1 LQFADECERIQ
12 ALESVLELP
21 ANIAKTVR
29 VPPPDELPFGPL
41 ATEILH
47 PKLLELGLVGVSEIT
62 GVREEDEEEPSSV
75 DRSRPY
81 QPPPRPLAL
90 GEKLRRL
97 FDYDFPGVH
106 DVYTRSV
113 WVVSELLQ
121 FDGDFN
127 KYILAHGL
135 QKQEGMLFRH
145 ILRFILL
152 LNEVSGIAPENTTP
166 EEWEIPLDA
175 IGERLIASCRV
186 VDPESTDQVLQE
198 LNDSTEQHPR
208 RRKS

>member
-1 LQFADECERIQ
+1 
-12 ALESVLELP
+12 
-21 ANIAKTVR
+21 
-29 VPPPDELPFGPL
+29 L

-47 PKLLELGLVGVSEIT
+47 PKLLELGLIGVEEIT
-62 GVREEDEEEPSSV
+62 GVREEEDDESES
-75 DRSRPY
+75 DRRDRPY

-121 FDGDFN
+121 FEGDFN

-145 ILRFILL
+145 VLRFILL
-152 LNEVSGIAPENTTP
+152 LNEISGIAPENSTT
-166 EEWEIPLDA
+166 EDWEDRWDA
-175 IGERLIASCRV
+175 IGDQLIESCRK
-186 VDPESTDQVLQE
+186 VDPASTDEVLQE
-198 LNDSTEQHPR
+198 LSDSKDERPR
-208 RRKS
+208 RRS

>member
-1 LQFADECERIQ
+1 
-12 ALESVLELP
+12 
-21 ANIAKTVR
+21 
-29 VPPPDELPFGPL
+29 
-41 ATEILH
+41 
-47 PKLLELGLVGVSEIT
+47 LLELGLAGVEEIT
-62 GVREEDEEEPSSV
+62 GVRDEDEEDSESGGSH
-75 DRSRPY
+75 RPF

-121 FDGDFN
+121 FEGDFN

-145 ILRFILL
+145 VLRFILL
-152 LNEVSGIAPENTTP
+152 LNEISGIAPENTTP
-166 EEWEIPLDA
+166 EEWELPLDA
-175 IGERLIASCRV
+175 IGEQLIAACRR
-186 VDPESTDQVLQE
+186 VDPESTDEVLQE
-198 LNDSTEQHPR
+198 LNDTNAPHPR
-208 RRKS
+208 RRS

>member
-1 LQFADECERIQ
+1 MGEAARLVESEHALQVVLIGDW
-12 ALESVLELP
+12 ALRQ
-21 ANIAKTVR
+21 I
-29 VPPPDELPFGPL
+29 
-41 ATEILH
+41 
-47 PKLLELGLVGVSEIT
+47 
-62 GVREEDEEEPSSV
+62 
-75 DRSRPY
+75 
-81 QPPPRPLAL
+81 PPRPLAL

-145 ILRFILL
+145 VLRFILL
-152 LNEVSGIAPENTTP
+152 LNEISGIAPENTTP
-166 EEWEIPLDA
+166 EDWEIPLDA
-175 IGERLIASCRV
+175 IGERLIAACRK
-186 VDPESTDQVLQE
+186 VDPESTDEVLQE
-198 LNDSTEQHPR
+198 LNDSHEQHPR
-208 RRKS
+208 RRTT